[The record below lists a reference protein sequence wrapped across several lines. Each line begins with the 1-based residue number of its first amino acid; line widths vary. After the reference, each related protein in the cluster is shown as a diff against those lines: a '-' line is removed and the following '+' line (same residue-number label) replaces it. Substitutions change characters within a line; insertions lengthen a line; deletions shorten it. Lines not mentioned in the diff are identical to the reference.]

1 MPTPMQIRL
10 EVESLGMTIVRQ
22 LLDQKGCERW
32 SIGPDK
38 SVHDAIKM
46 MAEKD
51 IGALMV
57 IEGDE
62 LVGIVTERQY
72 TRSLAL
78 KGKRS
83 LDTQVCEIM
92 ERPVLSVGPNETV
105 ENCMALMTENGV
117 RHLPV
122 LSVGTPIGVLS
133 IGDLVKS
140 IIRDQQSTISHLEH
154 YIHGRAVNG

>member
-1 MPTPMQIRL
+1 
-10 EVESLGMTIVRQ
+10 MTIVRQ
-22 LLDQKGCERW
+22 LLDQKGYEHW
-32 SIGPDK
+32 SISPDK

-51 IGALMV
+51 IGALLV
-57 IEGDE
+57 IDGDK

-72 TRSLAL
+72 TRSFAL
-78 KGKRS
+78 KGKTS

-92 ERPVLSVGPNETV
+92 GRPVLSVGPNDTV
-105 ENCMALMTENGV
+105 ENCMTLMTENRV

-122 LSVGTPIGVLS
+122 LSVGNPIGMLS

-140 IIRDQQSTISHLEH
+140 IIRDQQCTISHLEH
-154 YIHGRAVNG
+154 YIHGRAVNW